1 LHFHQV
7 KLEMRI
13 ETQQLLAEKKI
24 NGSVLLAAGCGA
36 IPISYIDVGSTMA
49 VQLRM
54 IKDLCDIYEVE
65 WDEHVVKGLVA
76 SAVGNI
82 GKRMGASMLKSIPIV
97 GTVIGGF
104 ANATLSGVSTYAMG
118 HAFVKYMNVNS
129 TVKSVKDIDM
139 GVLSGMSANIVKQTA
154 DIART
159 IREKLLTRTPKSAS
173 NDTPIIE
180 QGEKVF
186 GSKEKFNAWLNT
198 KNPILGG
205 AKPLELLLSADD
217 KDHERIKRLI
227 ALSQQEQTI

>member
-1 LHFHQV
+1 
-7 KLEMRI
+7 MRI

-173 NDTPIIE
+173 NDTSIIE